1 MRLEQR
7 SDDVPRPSCALAAS
21 SLAFCLVLLDT
32 SLVNVALP
40 TIRHDLGASVAGLQ
54 WIVNAFSLALAT
66 LLMSAGALVD
76 RYGARR
82 LMFGGV
88 AVFVLGSALA
98 GAASDSGA
106 LIGAQAA
113 LGVGAA
119 LLLPASLS
127 LLTHAYPDP
136 ARRAFAVG
144 IWSSTAAVAFAAS
157 PLLAGPGSARR

>member
-1 MRLEQR
+1 MRLGLR
-7 SDDVPRPSCALAAS
+7 SDDVPRPRSALAAS

-54 WIVNAFSLALAT
+54 WIVNAFPLVLAM
-66 LLMSAGALVD
+66 LLMSAEAFVD

-98 GAASDSGA
+98 VR
-106 LIGAQAA
+106 Q
-113 LGVGAA
+113 
-119 LLLPASLS
+119 
-127 LLTHAYPDP
+127 TTR
-136 ARRAFAVG
+136 AR
-144 IWSSTAAVAFAAS
+144 
-157 PLLAGPGSARR
+157 

>member
-1 MRLEQR
+1 MRLEQQ
-7 SDDVPRPSCALAAS
+7 SDDVPRPRCALAAS

-40 TIRHDLGASVAGLQ
+40 TIRHDLGASVTGLQ

-66 LLMSAGALVD
+66 LLMSAGAFVD

-98 GAASDSGA
+98 GAAKTR
-106 LIGAQAA
+106 
-113 LGVGAA
+113 V
-119 LLLPASLS
+119 
-127 LLTHAYPDP
+127 
-136 ARRAFAVG
+136 R
-144 IWSSTAAVAFAAS
+144 
-157 PLLAGPGSARR
+157 